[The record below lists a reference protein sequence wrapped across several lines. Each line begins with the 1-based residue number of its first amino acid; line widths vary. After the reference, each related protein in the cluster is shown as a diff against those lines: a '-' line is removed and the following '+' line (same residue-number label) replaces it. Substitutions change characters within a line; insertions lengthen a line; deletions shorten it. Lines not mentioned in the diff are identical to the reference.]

1 MTHVGPLH
9 YYLLQPTTHFHVGP
23 PPSTQQTH
31 VGPGLSVCPAS
42 LPCQRQHDEHDY
54 NNDDHVHDEDDVVDD
69 EDVVDGID
77 HGDNGPSGASPVYLA
92 VGVPCRWMCD
102 ENDALTRLAPD
113 EIG

>member
-54 NNDDHVHDEDDVVDD
+54 NNDDHGHNEDDVVDD
-69 EDVVDGID
+69 EVVVDGID
-77 HGDNGPSGASPVYLA
+77 DGDDDPSGASPVYMA
-92 VGVPCRWMCD
+92 VGVPGQWMCD
-102 ENDALTRLAPD
+102 ENDAMTRLAPD